1 MSTTTNT
8 STNTNV
14 PKEKLVKIRIPISRE
29 SNADVFV
36 SINERNWLIKRGVE
50 VEVPECVVEVLR
62 NQEIALEKAYNFS
75 NSNENN

>member
-8 STNTNV
+8 NET
-14 PKEKLVKIRIPISRE
+14 KEKLVKIRIPISRE